1 MQTSAF
7 KIIPRL
13 LLLVLCLHPLSLAP
27 LANAADHSP
36 FHMNGWQFHEYD
48 ITKLEEAIRKAP
60 NYGVNFFIFSHSFFR
75 SVEGFLLSGDD
86 FDPERVRNLPHLAE
100 LYRSGHTKPHAGWQ
114 KNVRHVGSL
123 AEKVHI
129 PYYLWIHE
137 FDEIP
142 EKYKVEGKVYY
153 DHPELFAYLEDRYER
168 LLKAVPNTAGFVLTL
183 HESRNKIF
191 RNREVLSSH
200 PVPERIYGLTKL
212 IYDVAARHNKQLILR
227 NFFYEPLEM
236 EYFSRALARLPDDLI
251 VMSKT
256 TFHEFDPFYPP
267 DAMHGNVGRKRQIIE
282 IDLGVEKAWS
292 YQGAYAQVEYIQ
304 RYVRRARDRKLA
316 GMVGRVRLF
325 WDKPFE
331 NSHEVNLYSF
341 SRFMQDP
348 DLTVH
353 EVTSKWAEG
362 RYPHEAVPNIVAAL
376 NRTQYINHHGR
387 YHLRF
392 WLTKSIG
399 EQWDDYNYYFGH
411 LMLRSLYKWTQ
422 DPPDKKME
430 TLLYYPDMETY
441 KKLLAEKDEV
451 LRQVQVS
458 LADLEKA
465 APYLSEEQYAP
476 LRGEFLFLLDA
487 ARLARAWTSAYFAQR
502 MYIQDPQETYKKMSE
517 QALAEL
523 EALDKAPGVTYG
535 LNPETGHRYFID
547 VFVSKMR
554 QRIRD
559 PAKAKEEDDSIL
571 IKIRDKMD
579 VTKN

>member
-1 MQTSAF
+1 MQTLAS
-7 KIIPRL
+7 KTIPRL
-13 LLLVLCLHPLSLAP
+13 LLLALCLHPLSLAP
-27 LANAADHSP
+27 SANAADHSP
-36 FHMNGWQFHEYD
+36 FQMNGWQFHEYD
-48 ITKLEEAIRKAP
+48 IPKLEEAIRKAP
-60 NYGVNFFIFSHSFFR
+60 DYGVNFFIFSHLFFR

-100 LYRSGHTKPHAGWQ
+100 LYRSSHTKPHAGWQ
-114 KNVRHVGSL
+114 KDVRYVGSL
-123 AEKVHI
+123 AEKVRI

-142 EKYKVEGKVYY
+142 EKYKVEGKVHY
-153 DHPELFAYLEDRYER
+153 DHQELFAYLEDRYER
-168 LLKAVPNTAGFVLTL
+168 LLKAVPNTAGFVLTF

-227 NFFYEPLEM
+227 NFLYEPLER
-236 EYFSRALARLPDDLI
+236 EYFSQAQARLPDDLI

-267 DAMHGNVGRKRQIIE
+267 DAMHGKVGRKRQIIE

-292 YQGAYAQVEYIQ
+292 YQGAHAQVEYIQ

-316 GMVGRVRLF
+316 GMVGRARLF

-331 NSHEVNLYSF
+331 TSHEINLYAF
-341 SRFMQDP
+341 SRFMQNP
-348 DLTVH
+348 NLTVH
-353 EVTSKWAEG
+353 EVASEWAG
-362 RYPHEAVPNIVAAL
+362 RRYPHEAVPHIVAAL
-376 NRTQYINHHGR
+376 NRTQDINHHGR

-411 LMLRSLYKWTQ
+411 LMLRSLHKWTQ
-422 DPPDKKME
+422 DPADKKME
-430 TLLYYPDMETY
+430 TLLYYPDMGTY
-441 KKLLAEKDEV
+441 KKLVAEKHKV
-451 LRQVQVS
+451 LRQVQAS

-476 LRGEFLFLLDA
+476 LREEFLFLLDA
-487 ARLARAWTSAYFAQR
+487 ARLARAWTRAYFAQR
-502 MYIQDPQETYKKMSE
+502 MYIQDPQETYRKMTE
-517 QALAEL
+517 EALAEL

-535 LNPETGHRYFID
+535 LNPETSHRYHID
-547 VFVSKMR
+547 AFVSKMR
-554 QRIRD
+554 QRMRN
-559 PAKAKEEDDSIL
+559 PAKAKEEDDKNL
-571 IKIRDKMD
+571 KKIRDKMD